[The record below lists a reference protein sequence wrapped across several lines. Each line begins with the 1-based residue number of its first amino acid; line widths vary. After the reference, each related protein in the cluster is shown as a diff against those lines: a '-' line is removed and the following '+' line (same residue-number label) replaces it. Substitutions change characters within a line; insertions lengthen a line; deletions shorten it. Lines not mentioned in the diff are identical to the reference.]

1 MHRLSVI
8 IFTVA
13 VSTGCVSG
21 AQAPSAMGDTRL
33 QASTSAVVQ
42 SFVIEGPA
50 SATFR
55 RQAVAPSP
63 WTHGDGPVVA
73 WFGDLVVEGTVA
85 IDTPP
90 GTQYA
95 TWFNFEKRLTF
106 VVRDL
111 RDGSVR
117 TTSHVNG
124 GWNLARRGVSMQMA
138 PSPSDGM
145 SEDAFNLDA
154 PHGPAISRHFIYR
167 IDDHLPD
174 LYSEPTTLEIHAEYL
189 GARSNAIRVEILI
202 DHD

>member
-1 MHRLSVI
+1 MRRLFAI
-8 IFTVA
+8 IIA
-13 VSTGCVSG
+13 AISTGCVSG
-21 AQAPSAMGDTRL
+21 AMEPSAMGDTRP
-33 QASTSAVVQ
+33 QASTSAAVQ

-50 SATFR
+50 AATFR
-55 RQAVAPSP
+55 KQVVARSP
-63 WTHGDGPVVA
+63 WTHGDGPVEA
-73 WFGDLVVEGTVA
+73 WFGDLVVEGTVS

-117 TTSHVNG
+117 TTSHVDG
-124 GWNLARRGVSMQMA
+124 GWNLARRGISVQMA
-138 PSPSDGM
+138 PPPLDSV
-145 SEDAFNLDA
+145 SEDDFNLQA
-154 PHGPAISRHFIYR
+154 PHGSAISRRFIYR

-174 LYSEPTTLEIHAEYL
+174 LYSAPTTLEIHAEYL
-189 GARSNAIRVEILI
+189 GARSNAIRVEVLI

>member
-1 MHRLSVI
+1 MRRPFAIV
-8 IFTVA
+8 FTVA

-21 AQAPSAMGDTRL
+21 ALEPSDMGDTRP
-33 QASTSAVVQ
+33 QASPSAVVQ
-42 SFVIEGPA
+42 SIVIEGPA
-50 SATFR
+50 AATFHK
-55 RQAVAPSP
+55 QAVARSP
-63 WTHGDGPVVA
+63 WTHGEGPVEA
-73 WFGDLVVEGTVA
+73 WFGDLVVEGTVS

-111 RDGSVR
+111 RDDSVR

-124 GWNLARRGVSMQMA
+124 GWNLARRGISVQTA

-145 SEDAFNLDA
+145 TEDAFNLQA

-174 LYSEPTTLEIHAEYL
+174 LYAAPTTLEIHAEYL
-189 GARSNAIRVEILI
+189 GARSNAIRVEVLI

>member
-13 VSTGCVSG
+13 VSTGCASG
-21 AQAPSAMGDTRL
+21 AQAPSAMGEARP

-63 WTHGDGPVVA
+63 WTHGDGPVDA

-117 TTSHVNG
+117 TTSHVDG

-145 SEDAFNLDA
+145 SEDAFNLHA

-189 GARSNAIRVEILI
+189 GARSNAIRVEVLI

>member
-111 RDGSVR
+111 RDDSVR
-117 TTSHVNG
+117 TTSHVDG
-124 GWNLARRGVSMQMA
+124 GWNLARRGVSVQKA